1 VEKNLAG
8 AFNRFEQHLALQ
20 QAQGLAEAADMAAR
34 KKRTQQLF
42 VERLGRDAAQK
53 VIVKYARRC
62 KWVWVGV

>member
-1 VEKNLAG
+1 
-8 AFNRFEQHLALQ
+8 LALQ